1 MDILSYALLAYA
13 VTALLSL
20 AVVAV
25 ILLVSRLTRG
35 GKGDG

>member
-1 MDILSYALLAYA
+1 MSIFTYALLAYA
-13 VTALLSL
+13 LTALLSL

-25 ILLVSRLTRG
+25 ILAVSRLTRG